1 MNEPFEKS
9 EAGPAVMEV
18 DRLLR
23 EFYRAEMPNPWPRR
37 RVPRSTPA
45 RASAPRFARIFRC
58 AVAASLVV
66 AFLSYWAVAGLFPEQ
81 GAGGNRIVGPEIGEK
96 MPHRAPQKHLAPI
109 ERQRTPA
116 GNDAQLFEEG
126 TSGGKAVITVIGPSQ
141 SKGMR

>member
-23 EFYRAEMPNPWPRR
+23 DFYRAAMPTPWPQR
-37 RVPRSTPA
+37 RVARSTT
-45 RASAPRFARIFRC
+45 SPRFARLFRF

-66 AFLSYWAVAGLFPEQ
+66 AFLSYWTLAGLFPGQ
-81 GAGGNRIVGPEIGEK
+81 DAGGNRIGGPEIG
-96 MPHRAPQKHLAPI
+96 HRAPQKHLVPI
-109 ERQRTPA
+109 ERQRTP
-116 GNDAQLFEEG
+116 GGSDAQLFEEG
-126 TSGGKAVITVIGPSQ
+126 SPGGQGVITVIGPSQ